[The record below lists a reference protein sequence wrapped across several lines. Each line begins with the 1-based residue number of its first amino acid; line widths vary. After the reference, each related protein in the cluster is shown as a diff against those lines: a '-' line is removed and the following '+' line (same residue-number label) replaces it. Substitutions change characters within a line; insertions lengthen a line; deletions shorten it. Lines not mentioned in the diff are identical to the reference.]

1 MKEVYIVHVDEFI
14 GSYIPSKCPVISY
27 APRENFIDFVLM
39 LKKKHPDYKPRCVIN
54 EGIAEAVRKKI
65 QADKILHICHGNC
78 R

>member
-1 MKEVYIVHVDEFI
+1 MKDIYLVHVDGYI
-14 GSYIPSKCPVISY
+14 GSYLPGEKPKINYKPQ
-27 APRENFIDFVLM
+27 ENFIDFVLM

-65 QADKILHICHGNC
+65 QADKILQICHGNC